1 MRELN
6 DALAVVYSNKD
17 IEEIYSYFYSP
28 FWQQKYRET
37 QQQSLSVILSRKITV
52 HKRQLRIIHTSHIKI
67 CGVILYLLI

>member
-37 QQQSLSVILSRKITV
+37 QQQSLSVIS
-52 HKRQLRIIHTSHIKI
+52 Q
-67 CGVILYLLI
+67 